1 MSGTINKILTIDI
14 GRNTTNK
21 IENSG
26 EVVFPKFRTL
36 SPNENRLKL
45 EENLRLILEE
55 KDKAMESLDYLD
67 YLEELEDEVHS
78 LNSANKYNVFEI
90 VSSAFNSSAPESS
103 SSSEFSS
110 NL

>member
-36 SPNENRLKL
+36 SPNENRLK
-45 EENLRLILEE
+45 LEE

>member
-1 MSGTINKILTIDI
+1 MSATINKILTIDI

-36 SPNENRLKL
+36 SPNENRLKF
-45 EENLRLILEE
+45 
-55 KDKAMESLDYLD
+55 
-67 YLEELEDEVHS
+67 
-78 LNSANKYNVFEI
+78 KYNVFEI